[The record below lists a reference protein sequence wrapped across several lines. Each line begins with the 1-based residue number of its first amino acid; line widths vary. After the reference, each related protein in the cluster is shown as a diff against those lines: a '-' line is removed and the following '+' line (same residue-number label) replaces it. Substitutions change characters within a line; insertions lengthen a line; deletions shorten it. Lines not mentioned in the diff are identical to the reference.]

1 MKIMTLSLMLFLC
14 LPVQA
19 QHNFTYAVSI
29 QQKQAPANGRLLVE
43 YELGGVKYLDSLL
56 FTESNTLISKS
67 LKQPVAATIQL
78 GSGSNT
84 LEVFLANNTI
94 SITIDANKIMVD
106 PYLLEKEFL
115 YLNENDR
122 IRPQYFPLYGQL
134 NERKDSVGLK
144 QLSVIF
150 DSLRLNDIEKAKN
163 YFDTNK
169 QTWLSLYA
177 FNRFASFS
185 GDYGILEKDFNSLPA
200 WARES
205 PDGKIIHAKIIGAKA
220 TTVGTQ
226 AKDFQQPSAAGSLVS
241 LSDFKGKLI
250 LIDFWA
256 SWCGPCR
263 KEHPALV
270 KAYTQFSKYG
280 FEIISVSLDNNKTAW
295 LKAIE
300 KDGLRWANAGDMKG
314 MQNEVAVLYGVQSI
328 PANFLIDASG
338 TILFKNIL
346 GESLIEILSKRFIS
360 K

>member
-1 MKIMTLSLMLFLC
+1 MKIIALSLVLFLC
-14 LPVQA
+14 LPAQA
-19 QHNFTYAVSI
+19 QDNFTYAVSI
-29 QQKQAPANGRLLVE
+29 QKKQAPANGQLLVE
-43 YELGGVKYLDSLL
+43 YELGGVKYVDSLL
-56 FTESNTLISKS
+56 FTESNTLISRS

-78 GSGSNT
+78 RSGSNT

-94 SITIDANKIMVD
+94 SLTIDGNKIMAE
-106 PYLLEKEFL
+106 PNLLQKEFL

-122 IRPQYFPLYGQL
+122 VRPQYFPLYGEL

-144 QLSVIF
+144 KLSVIF

-163 YFDTNK
+163 YFDANK

-185 GDYGILEKDFNSLPA
+185 GDYGILEKDFDSLPV

-226 AKDFQQPSAAGSLVS
+226 AKNFQQPSAAGNLVS

-270 KAYTQFSKYG
+270 KAYAQFSKYG
-280 FEIISVSLDNNKTAW
+280 FEIISVSLDNNKMAW

-300 KDGLRWANAGDMKG
+300 KDGLKWANVGDMKG
-314 MQNEVAVLYGVQSI
+314 MQNEAAVLYGVQSI
-328 PANFLIDASG
+328 PANFLIDPSG
-338 TILFKNIL
+338 TILYKNVL
-346 GESLIEILSKRFIS
+346 GESLIEILNKRFLS